1 MKPARARTRD
11 RKMPGKPTPREF
23 LMLWLRIGLTG
34 FGGPAGQIALM
45 HEELVERRGW
55 FGEAAFRHALGYCM
69 VLPGPEAQQLATYL
83 GWLLFGAAG
92 GIAAGLL
99 FVLPGLVL
107 VLGLS
112 WLLAGWG
119 QTPVAGALLA
129 GLKPAVVVL
138 VAAAAWRLGGRLK
151 QREGVVAAL
160 ALAATVSGL
169 LHFAAI
175 IALAALAGWWMARGA
190 VAGDAAKAEVS
201 RASMSEAVEAA
212 RSAGT
217 AVAKD
222 GGEFSDRGATGASTV
237 PQRRPTL
244 RHLLL
249 GCATALAVWGLCRWA
264 VGAGAPLLGEL
275 ADLFT
280 RAALVTFGGAYAVL
294 PYVFDVAVREAHW
307 LSPAQMID
315 GLALGETTPGPL
327 ILVNS
332 YIGFMAGWNA
342 SGGDAGLALAAA
354 LTVTLFTFLPS
365 FAFILIGAPWV
376 ERSRDLAWLRAPLAG
391 ISAAVVGLVTALGLT
406 FAAHVLWPQGWVEE
420 SLSGGL
426 DARAALLLALLASLR
441 VRFGVGGVRLV
452 ASGLAAGLM
461 LSLVS

>member
-1 MKPARARTRD
+1 
-11 RKMPGKPTPREF
+11 MPGKPTPREF

-151 QREGVVAAL
+151 PREGVVAAL

-190 VAGDAAKAEVS
+190 DAEQGASVVAASGSADAAVAED
-201 RASMSEAVEAA
+201 
-212 RSAGT
+212 AGT
-217 AVAKD
+217 
-222 GGEFSDRGATGASTV
+222 RH
-237 PQRRPTL
+237 QRRPTL
-244 RHLLL
+244 RHLLA
-249 GCATALAVWGLCRWA
+249 GCATALAVWGLCRWT

>member
-1 MKPARARTRD
+1 MNPNRTSTEDRQMPDKPSR
-11 RKMPGKPTPREF
+11 REF

-83 GWLLFGAAG
+83 GWLLYGAAG

-99 FVLPGLVL
+99 FILPGLLL

-119 QTPVAGALLA
+119 QTPVAGALLT

-138 VAAAAWRLGGRLK
+138 VAAAAWRLAGRLE
-151 QREGVVAAL
+151 RRGSMVAAL

-169 LHFAAI
+169 VHFAAI
-175 IALAALAGWWMARGA
+175 IALAALAGWWMVRGA
-190 VAGDAAKAEVS
+190 VAREG
-201 RASMSEAVEAA
+201 AS
-212 RSAGT
+212 
-217 AVAKD
+217 AVAAH
-222 GGEFSDRGATGASTV
+222 GGSTDACTAL
-237 PQRRPTL
+237 QRRPTL
-244 RHLLL
+244 RHLLA
-249 GCATALAVWGLCRWA
+249 GCASTLAVWGLCRWA

-342 SGGDAGLALAAA
+342 SGGEAEPALAAA

-365 FAFILIGAPWV
+365 FAFILVGAPWV
-376 ERSRDLAWLRAPLAG
+376 ERSRDLAALRAPLAG

-406 FAAHVLWPQGWVEE
+406 FAAHVLWPLGWVEE
-420 SLSGGL
+420 SLSGGV
-426 DARAALLLALLASLR
+426 DARAALLLALLAAMR

-452 ASGLAAGLM
+452 ASGLAAGLL
-461 LSLVS
+461 LSLVN

>member
-1 MKPARARTRD
+1 MKPDPA
-11 RKMPGKPTPREF
+11 PGATHRPSPRES
-23 LMLWLRIGLTG
+23 LALWLHIGATG

-45 HEELVERRGW
+45 HEELVQRRGW
-55 FGEAAFRHALGYCM
+55 IGESAFRHALGYCM

-83 GWLLFGAAG
+83 GWLLHGPWG
-92 GIAAGLL
+92 GVAAGLL
-99 FVLPGLVL
+99 FILPGLL
-107 VLGLS
+107 LMLGLS

-119 QTPVAGALLA
+119 QVPVVGAALA

-138 VAAAAWRLGGRLK
+138 VAAAAWRMGGRL
-151 QREGVVAAL
+151 QRREGLLAAA

-175 IALAALAGWWMARGA
+175 IGLAALAGWLLERETARDDEAAAAGVANASGDGTLPASAARHTPARLRPLITGCA
-190 VAGDAAKAEVS
+190 VA
-201 RASMSEAVEAA
+201 
-212 RSAGT
+212 
-217 AVAKD
+217 
-222 GGEFSDRGATGASTV
+222 
-237 PQRRPTL
+237 
-244 RHLLL
+244 LLL
-249 GCATALAVWGLCRWA
+249 WAACRIG
-264 VGAGAPLLGEL
+264 VGAGDPLLGDL
-275 ADLFT
+275 ADFFT

-342 SGGDAGLALAAA
+342 GGGAVGTALAAA
-354 LTVTLFTFLPS
+354 LVVTLFTFLPS

-376 ERSRDLAWLRAPLAG
+376 ERSRDLAWLQAPLRG
-391 ISAAVVGLVTALGLT
+391 VSAAVVGLVTALGLT
-406 FAAHVLWPQGWVEE
+406 FAAHVLWPAGWVES

-426 DARAALLLALLASLR
+426 DGRAALLLLALGVLR
-441 VRFGVGGVRLV
+441 ARFGVGGARLV
-452 ASGLAAGLM
+452 AVGAALGLASTL
-461 LSLVS
+461 LP